1 MREKI
6 HPKLHKIKISCA
18 CGHVIE
24 TQNTLTKDYAV
35 EICSNCH
42 PFFTGK
48 QKFVDT
54 AGKID
59 KFRKKYAKFEKAAA
73 AS

>member
-1 MREKI
+1 MKDKL
-6 HPKLHKIKISCA
+6 HPKLHGITITCA
-18 CGHVIE
+18 CGQQFQSQSTVDH
-24 TQNTLTKDYAV
+24 DYQI
-35 EICSNCH
+35 EICSGCH

-59 KFRKKYAKFEKAAA
+59 KFRKKYAQFNKAQAK
-73 AS
+73 

>member
-1 MREKI
+1 MKDNL
-6 HPKLHKIKISCA
+6 HPKLHAITITCA
-18 CGHVIE
+18 CGHAVTTE
-24 TQNTLTKDYAV
+24 STLPKNFQI

-42 PFFTGK
+42 PLFTGK

-59 KFRKKYAKFEKAAA
+59 KFRKKYAKFEKSATA
-73 AS
+73 